1 MKISQKGKEKDW
13 KEYLKEEF
21 NAEESD
27 KSDKKMG
34 ILHSI
39 KVSTIRKLK
48 KFLYIFKRDLYLL
61 V

>member
-27 KSDKKMG
+27 KSDKKG
-34 ILHSI
+34 EILHFI
-39 KVSTIRKLK
+39 KISRIRKLK